1 MKESKQMQSARTLV
15 VDITSFLR
23 ETLRDK
29 IGSILCFELIHRTLV
44 FLVFAPVSV
53 FTLQKLVDT
62 WGKPSIG
69 NFEIAAFL
77 ISWPGIATMII
88 VGGLFLTQWYFES
101 AGLILI
107 IRPAQGRNTI
117 VEIIRYLL
125 GQWIRLFRLGLIQM
139 TAIVARL
146 FPTAFLTIVI
156 LNRLWQGHD
165 INSLI
170 ILRPPIFWLGV
181 GIGSIL
187 SSISLYFI
195 ARLFLRWFLALP
207 ILLLDEPRISPREA
221 LNRSVLRTSANRL
234 KIISVLTCMVI
245 AETAFAAIVLA
256 AMRVSADWFL
266 DQVGTSLLIALPAT
280 VIVLAI
286 HAVILILLSIIVSVG
301 FTCIILYLDHDFSG
315 RIVNTTDHQANFQIH
330 GFKQFR
336 EMARCPLFSG
346 LVALA
351 LIIPIGCFIMINR
364 LDLNDNLEI
373 IAHRAGG
380 ALAPENT
387 VSAVKNAISIG
398 AEWAEIDVQLTSDNK
413 IIVAHD
419 TDLRRLGG
427 LNQTIGESTLEKVQS
442 VDVGIKFNQKFKG
455 EKIPTLEEFLEAG
468 KGRIHVLIELKP
480 HNPKDGVLLAAAVVD
495 LLQRRNEIHW
505 HRICSQ
511 SYEAI
516 EEAKRLA
523 PDSTIG
529 FIGAQAIGPMD
540 ALNVDFLMIDQKV
553 ATRKMIDRCKALN
566 KKVLAWTV
574 DNPEMVLPLL
584 DRGVDGIITDNPPI
598 IAARLNEIRGL
609 NSVQRLI
616 LRARNAL
623 AD

>member
-15 VDITSFLR
+15 VDITSFIR

-29 IGSILCFELIHRTLV
+29 IGPILCFELIHRTLV

-53 FTLQKLVDT
+53 FALQKLVDI

-77 ISWPGIATMII
+77 ISWPGIATMIL
-88 VGGLFLTQWYFES
+88 VGALFLAQWYFES

-107 IRPAQGRNTI
+107 IRPAQGRNTV
-117 VEIIRYLL
+117 VEIIRHISL
-125 GQWIRLFRLGLIQM
+125 QWVRLFRLGIIQM

-146 FPTAFLTIVI
+146 FPSAFLTILI
-156 LNRLWQGHD
+156 LKTIWKDHD
-165 INSLI
+165 INALV
-170 ILRPPIFWLGV
+170 ILRPAVFWLGV
-181 GIGSIL
+181 AIGSVL
-187 SSISLYFI
+187 VGISLYFI
-195 ARLFLRWFLALP
+195 IRLFLRWFLALP
-207 ILLLDEPRISPREA
+207 ALLLDEPKISPSEA
-221 LNRSVLRTSANRL
+221 LNRSVQRTSKNRS
-234 KIISVLTCMVI
+234 KIATVLICMIIV
-245 AETAFAAIVLA
+245 ETLFAAIVLETL
-256 AMRVSADWFL
+256 RISADWFL
-266 DQVGTSLLIALPAT
+266 DKAGTSLLFALPAT
-280 VIVLAI
+280 VLVLSI
-286 HAVILILLSIIVSVG
+286 HAIILSLLSIIVSVG
-301 FTCIILYLDHDFSG
+301 FTCVILYLDSEFSG
-315 RIVNTTDHQANFQIH
+315 RVASTESYESQVQVR
-330 GFKQFR
+330 GFSQFR
-336 EMARCPLFSG
+336 EIARYPIFSG
-346 LVALA
+346 LIALT
-351 LIIPIGCFIMINR
+351 LVVTTGCIIMINN

-387 VSAVKNAISIG
+387 VAAVKNAVAIG
-398 AEWAEIDVQLTSDNK
+398 ADWAEIDVQLTSDNK
-413 IIVAHD
+413 IVVAHD

-442 VDVGIKFNQKFKG
+442 VDVGIRFNETFKG
-455 EKIPTLEEFLEAG
+455 EKIPTLEEFLDAG
-468 KGRIHVLIELKP
+468 KGKIHVLIELKP
-480 HNPKDGVLLAAAVVD
+480 HNAKDGLLLAAAVVD

-529 FIGAQAIGPMD
+529 FIGAQALGRMD

-553 ATRKMIDRCKALN
+553 ATRDMINRCKASK

-574 DNPEMVLPLL
+574 DDPEMVLPLL

>member
-1 MKESKQMQSARTLV
+1 MQSARIQV
-15 VDITSFLR
+15 AGVASFICKSLR
-23 ETLRDK
+23 HK
-29 IGSILCFELIHRTLV
+29 IGPIICFELIHRTLV

-53 FTLQKLVDT
+53 FVLQKLVDI

-77 ISWPGIATMII
+77 LSWPGIATMIV
-88 VGGLFLTQWYFES
+88 VGGLFLAQWYFES

-107 IRPAQGRNTI
+107 LRPAQGRNTV
-117 VEIIRYLL
+117 VEIIRHILL
-125 GQWIRLFRLGLIQM
+125 QWVMLFRLGLIQM
-139 TAIVARL
+139 TAIVSRL
-146 FPTAFLTIVI
+146 FPSAFLTVFI
-156 LNRLWQGHD
+156 LKYIWKGHD
-165 INSLI
+165 INALV
-170 ILRPPIFWLGV
+170 ILRPPVFWLGV
-181 GIGSIL
+181 AIGSGL
-187 SSISLYFI
+187 VGISLYFI

-207 ILLLDEPRISPREA
+207 ALLLDEPRISPREA

-234 KIISVLTCMVI
+234 KIATVLICMI
-245 AETAFAAIVLA
+245 ILETIFAGVVLA
-256 AMRVSADWFL
+256 TLRISADWFL

-280 VIVLAI
+280 VLVLSI
-286 HAVILILLSIIVSVG
+286 HAITLSLLSIIVSVG
-301 FTCIILYLDHDFSG
+301 FTCVILYLDNEFSG
-315 RIVNTTDHQANFQIH
+315 RIVIANDHESQVQVR
-330 GFKQFR
+330 GFSQFR
-336 EMARCPLFSG
+336 ELARFPIFSG

-351 LIIPIGCFIMINR
+351 LIVSVGCFIMINR
-364 LDLNDNLEI
+364 LDLNDQLEI

-387 VSAVKNAISIG
+387 VAAVRNAIDIG

-427 LNQTIGESTLEKVQS
+427 LNKTIGESTLNQVQS
-442 VDVGIKFNQKFKG
+442 LDVGSRFSEKFKG
-455 EKIPTLEEFLEAG
+455 EKIPTLEEFLDAG

-480 HNPKDGVLLAAAVVD
+480 HNDKDGMALAAAVVD
-495 LLQRRNEIHW
+495 LLKHRNEIHW

-540 ALNVDFLMIDQKV
+540 SLNVNFLMIDQKV
-553 ATRKMIDRCKALN
+553 ATRSIINRCKASK

-574 DNPEMVLPLL
+574 DDPELVLPLL
-584 DRGVDGIITDNPPI
+584 DRGVDGIITDNPPV
-598 IAARLNEIRGL
+598 IAARLNEIRQL
-609 NSVQRLI
+609 NPVQRLI